1 MPNEILD
8 ETANFPSVIY
18 FQVYLKLD
26 FKPVHEKAQVFL
38 FNKELEPKVR
48 QKTKQSHRKISTIL
62 MFTTNLLF

>member
-38 FNKELEPKVR
+38 FNKELEPKDPKLGKN
-48 QKTKQSHRKISTIL
+48 KTISPQ
-62 MFTTNLLF
+62 NLNDFDVYN